1 MDPAAIAAAVFEEMD
16 LDGSGTLEREEVD
29 LAARKLGQALSVD
42 ELDAGFA
49 AMDADG
55 SGGVD
60 FEEFYKWFEGVQDM
74 DAGERTGW
82 AQVAALRAE
91 YYFAAIKGDA
101 DAANHLADAMDAAD
115 AREQRITRR
124 HKTHERNQ
132 KLLQGGPQAR
142 REYFRSTHSAVAT
155 GSPVLDIKALSPDAG
170 FSYGQPS
177 VAEPRYGRLA
187 AGRRPRARP
196 GHCGHSSFSH
206 ASSFQGTPTVGGGTL
221 NAVSA
226 AGSEG
231 DVLQAEAMEEAV
243 AAVPAA
249 QRLRELMQR
258 MPSGGRL
265 PPATVPRPQGWR
277 AGADTSGASA
287 TAAAHGRTESV
298 LLLAAERS
306 AGAVREYS
314 SPMGGRHAML
324 AEQAEMLANSG
335 DITATRRRGETL
347 RHILRKP
354 ACTQLPL
361 EH

>member
-29 LAARKLGQALSVD
+29 LAARKLGQSLSVD

-142 REYFRSTHSAVAT
+142 RE
-155 GSPVLDIKALSPDAG
+155 
-170 FSYGQPS
+170 
-177 VAEPRYGRLA
+177 
-187 AGRRPRARP
+187 
-196 GHCGHSSFSH
+196 
-206 ASSFQGTPTVGGGTL
+206 
-221 NAVSA
+221 
-226 AGSEG
+226 
-231 DVLQAEAMEEAV
+231 
-243 AAVPAA
+243 
-249 QRLRELMQR
+249 
-258 MPSGGRL
+258 
-265 PPATVPRPQGWR
+265 
-277 AGADTSGASA
+277 
-287 TAAAHGRTESV
+287 
-298 LLLAAERS
+298 
-306 AGAVREYS
+306 
-314 SPMGGRHAML
+314 
-324 AEQAEMLANSG
+324 
-335 DITATRRRGETL
+335 
-347 RHILRKP
+347 
-354 ACTQLPL
+354 
-361 EH
+361 